1 MTPPAGT
8 YAPTTTRRKR
18 AAAPAR
24 SRTAAMPRGARRVS
38 GPAAGLSG
46 LRGPGT
52 PSFAGGVGSAALP
65 VGAPAY
71 TPLGLRIARRAAG
84 LQDARFLDRL
94 IRGRLWIG
102 LIGAMLI
109 GLVFLQVSLL
119 SLNAGIGQDIQ
130 KAAVLER
137 QNSALQTQVSEMDA
151 GQRVQDVAAQ
161 QGLVMPAAGSVRYRT
176 AGAISAAVAAR
187 GIASPSDAAKA
198 LAAGTAT
205 PAAAPAATPTTSAT
219 PPTGTTAGA
228 GTDVAT
234 PVAPATPT
242 ATAASVT
249 PAATA
254 ATTAAPATQQA
265 PTTQQTAPTGG
276 VSPPAAGAATGTA
289 TPQG

>member
-1 MTPPAGT
+1 MTPSTNASAQRVRPAAVH
-8 YAPTTTRRKR
+8 APARAPRKR

-24 SRTAAMPRGARRVS
+24 GPRAAMPRGARRVS
-38 GPAAGLSG
+38 GPAAGLAG

-52 PSFAGGVGSAALP
+52 PSFAGGGAAALP
-65 VGAPAY
+65 AGAY

-137 QNSALQTQVSEMDA
+137 QNAALQTQVSEMDA

-161 QGLVMPAAGSVRYRT
+161 RGLVMPAAGSVRYRT
-176 AGAISAAVAAR
+176 AGAISPAVAVR
-187 GIASPSDAAKA
+187 GIASPSAAAKQM
-198 LAAGTAT
+198 AAGDAVAT
-205 PAAAPAATPTTSAT
+205 PATTPEATT
-219 PPTGTTAGA
+219 PSPGTTAGT
-228 GTDVAT
+228 GTAVAT
-234 PVAPATPT
+234 PVVPAT
-242 ATAASVT
+242 
-249 PAATA
+249 
-254 ATTAAPATQQA
+254 
-265 PTTQQTAPTGG
+265 TGG
-276 VSPPAAGAATGTA
+276 ASAPLVGAAATGVP

>member
-1 MTPPAGT
+1 MTPPT
-8 YAPTTTRRKR
+8 TAPAQRVRSAAAHPATAPRKR

-24 SRTAAMPRGARRVS
+24 SRKAAMPRGARRVS
-38 GPAAGLSG
+38 GPAAGLAG

-65 VGAPAY
+65 LGIPAY

-119 SLNAGIGQDIQ
+119 SLNTGIGQDMQ

-137 QNSALQTQVSEMDA
+137 QNSALQTQISEMDA

-176 AGAISAAVAAR
+176 AGAVSATVAAR

-198 LAAGTAT
+198 RVADTAT
-205 PAAAPAATPTTSAT
+205 PAA
-219 PPTGTTAGA
+219 
-228 GTDVAT
+228 
-234 PVAPATPT
+234 
-242 ATAASVT
+242 T
-249 PAATA
+249 PAPTPA
-254 ATTAAPATQQA
+254 ATTAATPAATTPAATTAAATPAATHVAATTQQAPATQQ
-265 PTTQQTAPTGG
+265 TGPTGG
-276 VSPPAAGAATGTA
+276 VSPPAAGAATGAA